1 MFIRKIKKG
10 GWVMGINK
18 KLEERIN
25 ELDINEQ
32 RIALLLL
39 KGIEEGKAN
48 SQLEELIIDE
58 IDYLLE
64 EGE

>member
-1 MFIRKIKKG
+1 
-10 GWVMGINK
+10 MGINK